1 MMTHY
6 CESTGCKHDDPTNEW
21 CCGGDGTCGSEE
33 REPRCDAG
41 QHVWTAEDLLLA
53 YGRRAGRGGGAGQH
67 VWTAEELLSGCRENP
82 GVWSLGG
89 TTIGAETRCRR
100 CDLRRHETWYGS
112 QRNPGQC
119 DSVYYTEAP
128 SAAYAAYAAYGDE

>member
-21 CCGGDGTCGSEE
+21 CCGGDGTCASEQ

-41 QHVWTAEDLLLA
+41 QHVWTAEDLL
-53 YGRRAGRGGGAGQH
+53 
-67 VWTAEELLSGCRENP
+67 SGCRENP
-82 GVWSLGG
+82 GVWALGG
-89 TTIGAETRCRR
+89 TTIGAEMRCRR
-100 CDLRRHETWYGS
+100 CDLRRHETRHGS
-112 QRNPGQC
+112 QRNPGEC
-119 DSVYYTEAP
+119 DSVYYAAAP